1 MNSYVMDISNPEK
14 RKETNKTVENLLEEH
29 IKVSDEIEI
38 YGSLAIVVLLLS
50 FVVFL
55 ESVYLEAD
63 FTIPLIIML
72 LLSFMFIIFYKKVD
86 KKINELAEI
95 KMKLLISLK
104 QEEIIVE
111 RSRDEISF
119 PRNIIISQAKN
130 NEPFFIENERID
142 TVKLLL
148 EKPNIQSITGRK
160 TYYEISKLHSKHQEL
175 INKLCKEKENTKI
188 IYETR

>member
-14 RKETNKTVENLLEEH
+14 RKETNKTVENLLEEY
-29 IKVSDEIEI
+29 IKISDKIEI

-55 ESVYLEAD
+55 GSVYLEID
-63 FTIPLIIML
+63 FTIPSIVML
-72 LLSFMFIIFYKKVD
+72 LLSFMFIIFHKKVD
-86 KKINELAEI
+86 KKINKLEEI
-95 KMKLLISLK
+95 KIKLLTTLK
-104 QEEIIVE
+104 QEKIIIE
-111 RSRDEISF
+111 RSRDEISY

-148 EKPNIQSITGRK
+148 KNPNIQSITVRK
-160 TYYEISKLHSKHQEL
+160 IYHEILKIHSKHQKI
-175 INKLCKEKENTKI
+175 INELCKEKESIKI
-188 IYETR
+188 VYETR

>member
-14 RKETNKTVENLLEEH
+14 RKETNKSVENLLEEH

-38 YGSLAIVVLLLS
+38 YGSLAIVVLLIS
-50 FVVFL
+50 VVVFL
-55 ESVYLEAD
+55 GSVYLEAD
-63 FTIPLIIML
+63 FTIPLIVML

-119 PRNIIISQAKN
+119 PRNTQRRLPLSQ
-130 NEPFFIENERID
+130 NELVGLHNSKFEMLKPGRLRI
-142 TVKLLL
+142 
-148 EKPNIQSITGRK
+148 K
-160 TYYEISKLHSKHQEL
+160 TWMDLNY
-175 INKLCKEKENTKI
+175 
-188 IYETR
+188 

>member
-1 MNSYVMDISNPEK
+1 MNNYVIDVSNPCR
-14 RKETNKTVENLLEEH
+14 RKETNEIVENLLEDH

-55 ESVYLEAD
+55 GSVYLEID
-63 FTIPLIIML
+63 FTIPLIVML
-72 LLSFMFIIFYKKVD
+72 LLSFMFIIFYKKVE
-86 KKINELAEI
+86 KKINELEEI

-111 RSRDEISF
+111 RSRDEISY
-119 PRNIIISQAKN
+119 PRNIIISIAKN
-130 NEPFFIENERID
+130 NEPFFIGNERID

-148 EKPNIQSITGRK
+148 ENSNIKRIIERK
-160 TYYEISKLHSKHQEL
+160 IYHEILKIHSKHQKI
-175 INKLCKEKENTKI
+175 INELCKEKESIKI
-188 IYETR
+188 VYETR

>member
-29 IKVSDEIEI
+29 IKVSDKIEI

-50 FVVFL
+50 VVVFL
-55 ESVYLEAD
+55 GSVYLEAD
-63 FTIPLIIML
+63 FTIPLIVML

-104 QEEIIVE
+104 QEGIIVE
-111 RSRDEISF
+111 RSRDENSF

-160 TYYEISKLHSKHQEL
+160 IYYEVLKIHSKHQKI
-175 INKLCKEKENTKI
+175 INELCKEKEYMKI
-188 IYETR
+188 VYEN

>member
-29 IKVSDEIEI
+29 IKVSDKIEI
-38 YGSLAIVVLLLS
+38 YDSLAIVVLLLS
-50 FVVFL
+50 VVVFL
-55 ESVYLEAD
+55 GSVYLEAD
-63 FTIPLIIML
+63 FTIPLIVML

-104 QEEIIVE
+104 QEGIIVE

-148 EKPNIQSITGRK
+148 ENPNIQSITGRK
-160 TYYEISKLHSKHQEL
+160 IYYEILKIHSKHQKI
-175 INKLCKEKENTKI
+175 INELCKEKEYVKVV
-188 IYETR
+188 YEN

>member
-29 IKVSDEIEI
+29 IKVSDKIEI

-50 FVVFL
+50 VVVFL
-55 ESVYLEAD
+55 GSVYLEAD
-63 FTIPLIIML
+63 FTIPLIVML

-148 EKPNIQSITGRK
+148 ENPNIQSITGRK
-160 TYYEISKLHSKHQEL
+160 IYYEILKIHSKHQKI
-175 INKLCKEKENTKI
+175 INELCKEKEYVKVV
-188 IYETR
+188 YEN

>member
-14 RKETNKTVENLLEEH
+14 RKETNKSVENLLEEH
-29 IKVSDEIEI
+29 IKVSDKIEI
-38 YGSLAIVVLLLS
+38 YGSLAIVVLLIS
-50 FVVFL
+50 VVVFL
-55 ESVYLEAD
+55 GSVYLEAD
-63 FTIPLIIML
+63 FTIPLIVML

-148 EKPNIQSITGRK
+148 ENPNIQSITGRK
-160 TYYEISKLHSKHQEL
+160 IYYEILKIHSKHQKI
-175 INKLCKEKENTKI
+175 INELCKEKEYVKVV
-188 IYETR
+188 YEN

>member
-1 MNSYVMDISNPEK
+1 MSGYVIDVSNPEK
-14 RKETNKTVENLLEEH
+14 RKETNKSVENLLEEH

-55 ESVYLEAD
+55 GSVYLEVD
-63 FTIPLIIML
+63 FTTPLIVML

-86 KKINELAEI
+86 KKINELEEI

-104 QEEIIVE
+104 QEGIIVE
-111 RSRDEISF
+111 RSRDEISY

-130 NEPFFIENERID
+130 NELF
-142 TVKLLL
+142 LLGT
-148 EKPNIQSITGRK
+148 K
-160 TYYEISKLHSKHQEL
+160 EL
-175 INKLCKEKENTKI
+175 IL
-188 IYETR
+188 

>member
-14 RKETNKTVENLLEEH
+14 RKETNKSVENLLEEH

-38 YGSLAIVVLLLS
+38 YGSLAIVILLLS
-50 FVVFL
+50 VVVFL
-55 ESVYLEAD
+55 GSIFLEVD
-63 FTIPLIIML
+63 FTIPLIVML

-95 KMKLLISLK
+95 KIKLLISLK

-119 PRNIIISQAKN
+119 TRNIIISQAKN
-130 NEPFFIENERID
+130 NEPFFIGNERID

-148 EKPNIQSITGRK
+148 ENPNIQSITGRK
-160 TYYEISKLHSKHQEL
+160 TFYEILKIHSKYQKI
-175 INKLCKEKENTKI
+175 INELCKEKEYVKVV
-188 IYETR
+188 YEN

>member
-29 IKVSDEIEI
+29 IKVSDKIEI

-50 FVVFL
+50 VVVFL
-55 ESVYLEAD
+55 GSVYLEAD
-63 FTIPLIIML
+63 FTIPLIVML

-104 QEEIIVE
+104 QEGIIVE

-148 EKPNIQSITGRK
+148 ENPNIQSITGRK
-160 TYYEISKLHSKHQEL
+160 IYYEILKIHSKHQKI
-175 INKLCKEKENTKI
+175 INELCKEKEYVKVV
-188 IYETR
+188 YEN

>member
-29 IKVSDEIEI
+29 IKVSDKIEI

-50 FVVFL
+50 VVVFL
-55 ESVYLEAD
+55 GSVYLEAD
-63 FTIPLIIML
+63 FTISLIVML

-104 QEEIIVE
+104 QEGIIVE

-148 EKPNIQSITGRK
+148 ENPNIQSITGRK
-160 TYYEISKLHSKHQEL
+160 IYYEILKIHSKHQKI
-175 INKLCKEKENTKI
+175 INELCKEKEYVKVV
-188 IYETR
+188 YEN

>member
-1 MNSYVMDISNPEK
+1 MSSYVVDVSNPCK
-14 RKETNKTVENLLEEH
+14 RKETSKTVENLLEEH

-55 ESVYLEAD
+55 ESVYLEVD
-63 FTIPLIIML
+63 FTTPLIVML

-86 KKINELAEI
+86 KKINELEEI

-104 QEEIIVE
+104 QEKIIVE
-111 RSRDEISF
+111 RSRDEISY

-130 NEPFFIENERID
+130 NEPFFIGNERID

-148 EKPNIQSITGRK
+148 ENPNIKRIIERK
-160 TYYEISKLHSKHQEL
+160 TYYEISKIHSKYQEL

>member
-29 IKVSDEIEI
+29 IKVSDKIEI

-50 FVVFL
+50 VVVFFG
-55 ESVYLEAD
+55 SVYLEAD
-63 FTIPLIIML
+63 FTIPLIVML

-104 QEEIIVE
+104 QEGIIVE

-148 EKPNIQSITGRK
+148 ENPNIQSITGRK
-160 TYYEISKLHSKHQEL
+160 IYYEILKIHSKHQKI
-175 INKLCKEKENTKI
+175 INELCKEKEYVKVV
-188 IYETR
+188 YEN

>member
-1 MNSYVMDISNPEK
+1 MSGYVIDVSNPEK
-14 RKETNKTVENLLEEH
+14 RKETNKSVENLLEEH

-55 ESVYLEAD
+55 GSVYLEVD
-63 FTIPLIIML
+63 FTTPLIVML

-86 KKINELAEI
+86 KKINELEEI

-104 QEEIIVE
+104 QEGIIVE
-111 RSRDEISF
+111 RSRDEISY

-130 NEPFFIENERID
+130 NELFFVGNERID

-148 EKPNIQSITGRK
+148 ENPNIKRIIGRK

-175 INKLCKEKENTKI
+175 INKLCKEKEYVKVV
-188 IYETR
+188 YEN

>member
-14 RKETNKTVENLLEEH
+14 RKETNKTVENLLKEH
-29 IKVSDEIEI
+29 IKLSDEIEI

-50 FVVFL
+50 VVVFL
-55 ESVYLEAD
+55 GSVYLESD
-63 FTIPLIIML
+63 FTIPSIVML

-95 KMKLLISLK
+95 KTKLLISLK

-111 RSRDEISF
+111 RSKDEISF

-148 EKPNIQSITGRK
+148 ENPNIQSITGRK
-160 TYYEISKLHSKHQEL
+160 IYYEILKIHSKHQKI
-175 INKLCKEKENTKI
+175 INELCKEKEYVKVV
-188 IYETR
+188 YEN

>member
-29 IKVSDEIEI
+29 IKVSDKIEI

-50 FVVFL
+50 VVVFL

-63 FTIPLIIML
+63 FTIPLIVML

-104 QEEIIVE
+104 QEGIIVE

-148 EKPNIQSITGRK
+148 ENPNIQSITGRK
-160 TYYEISKLHSKHQEL
+160 IYYEILKIHSKHQKI
-175 INKLCKEKENTKI
+175 INELCKEKEYVKVV
-188 IYETR
+188 YEN

>member
-29 IKVSDEIEI
+29 IKVSDKIEI

-50 FVVFL
+50 VVVFL
-55 ESVYLEAD
+55 GSVYLEAD

-148 EKPNIQSITGRK
+148 ENPNIQSITGRK
-160 TYYEISKLHSKHQEL
+160 IYYEILKIHSKHQKI
-175 INKLCKEKENTKI
+175 INELCKEKEYVKVV
-188 IYETR
+188 YEN